1 MMDSFFYTSSKG
13 PQDFVSAIVSHIIWG
28 EKAEL
33 PSACKSQRASSRV
46 TLYLG
51 LFKNV
56 LTDIGRAV
64 GCDQLLD
71 AGFYPTGRN
80 IPYLINRVVTIAFP
94 EDNSAFVI
102 VIIVNLH
109 IIAATDHSLDDD
121 VLSNAGQFIKCGQM
135 VFRSKAIA
143 KV

>member
-1 MMDSFFYTSSKG
+1 M
-13 PQDFVSAIVSHIIWG
+13 V
-28 EKAEL
+28 
-33 PSACKSQRASSRV
+33 
-46 TLYLG
+46 
-51 LFKNV
+51 
-56 LTDIGRAV
+56 V

-80 IPYLINRVVTIAFP
+80 IPHFINRVVTIACP

-102 VIIVNLH
+102 VIIVNLD
-109 IIAATDHSLDDD
+109 IISITDHSLDDD